1 MSSSLPHSRWGRPSS
16 HQQHHT
22 VDTLHVS
29 QVQIQTV
36 ARPPW
41 GEDSMA
47 MVPQQTIP
55 VTPANDINNVMTNSF
70 QYQKPIINVNWE
82 SKR

>member
-1 MSSSLPHSRWGRPSS
+1 
-16 HQQHHT
+16 
-22 VDTLHVS
+22 
-29 QVQIQTV
+29 
-36 ARPPW
+36 
-41 GEDSMA
+41 MA